1 MLLKKEWL
9 EVRAMQVAEVIIDEI
24 DLLEKIRGS
33 EAKDNKVVKT
43 IKEMKRAGVKML
55 RDKEQREENGL
66 MLRDRK
72 VYVPKNEKLRVKVI
86 QLHHDILVGGHR
98 RQWKMT
104 ELVTRN
110 FWWPGVTKEVKKYVE
125 GYDTYQRNKNQTEA
139 STGKLMSNVIPKKP
153 QTYIL
158 VDFIMKFPLA
168 QGYDSILV
176 VCNRM
181 TKMVY
186 FVPTTE
192 RTSAEE
198 VAKLFQNN
206 IWKLHGFP
214 ESIIMDR
221 GGIVCS
227 RNDKGVK
234 QLTRNSNKTLDSIL
248 PPNRWANKKSKPG
261 ARTIS
266 EGFY

>member
-33 EAKDNKVVKT
+33 EAKDNKVVKA
-43 IKEMKRAGVKML
+43 IEEMKRAGVKML
-55 RDKEQREENGL
+55 RDKEWREENGL
-66 MLRDRK
+66 MLRDGK

-153 QTYIL
+153 
-158 VDFIMKFPLA
+158 
-168 QGYDSILV
+168 
-176 VCNRM
+176 
-181 TKMVY
+181 
-186 FVPTTE
+186 
-192 RTSAEE
+192 
-198 VAKLFQNN
+198 
-206 IWKLHGFP
+206 
-214 ESIIMDR
+214 
-221 GGIVCS
+221 
-227 RNDKGVK
+227 
-234 QLTRNSNKTLDSIL
+234 
-248 PPNRWANKKSKPG
+248 
-261 ARTIS
+261 
-266 EGFY
+266 

>member
-1 MLLKKEWL
+1 
-9 EVRAMQVAEVIIDEI
+9 
-24 DLLEKIRGS
+24 
-33 EAKDNKVVKT
+33 
-43 IKEMKRAGVKML
+43 
-55 RDKEQREENGL
+55 
-66 MLRDRK
+66 
-72 VYVPKNEKLRVKVI
+72 
-86 QLHHDILVGGHR
+86 
-98 RQWKMT
+98 
-104 ELVTRN
+104 
-110 FWWPGVTKEVKKYVE
+110 
-125 GYDTYQRNKNQTEA
+125 
-139 STGKLMSNVIPKKP
+139 
-153 QTYIL
+153 
-158 VDFIMKFPLA
+158 MKFPLA

-227 RNDKGVK
+227 RNDKGVELYAGNRYK
-234 QLTRNSNKTLDSIL
+234 TVNSLSPT
-248 PPNRWANKKSKPG
+248 NRWPN
-261 ARTIS
+261 
-266 EGFY
+266 